1 MTNFEPSYADNL
13 LERYRA
19 DLEWINRRIRILE
32 WLEDGNRRLHP
43 QRQARKRK
51 KSSR

>member
-1 MTNFEPSYADNL
+1 MTSLTPSYADNL

-32 WLEDGNRRLHP
+32 WLEEGNRRLCAK
-43 QRQARKRK
+43 RQTGKRRKSHR
-51 KSSR
+51 